1 MTTSIEARINNTN
14 LQAKLNR
21 LTGMRDQ
28 AMPAI
33 YEEFV
38 KNTPRDTGSARENTT
53 YHSNVIEARYPY
65 ASVLDEGRGFR
76 DGQMRGS
83 DQAPHGMVEPT
94 LEFAKRMVPQ
104 LVGKLGK

>member
-1 MTTSIEARINNTN
+1 MARSIEAKINNTN

-21 LTGMRDQ
+21 LVKMRDQ

-38 KNTPRDTGSARENTT
+38 KNTPVDTGAARENTT
-53 YHSNVIEARYPY
+53 YHSNVIQANYTY
-65 ASVLDEGRGFR
+65 ASVLDAGRGFR

-94 LEFAKRMVPQ
+94 VEYAKKLVPQ
-104 LVGKLGK
+104 IVAKLGK